1 MKYIL
6 CYGDSNT
13 WGCAPEVF
21 SRYEFYERWP
31 GVMQKL
37 LGENYHVYEDALN
50 GRTTVFED
58 PIEEGRC
65 GKDGFAAALES
76 NAPLDLIIIMLGCN
90 DVKLRFNKE
99 PWDIAWGVD
108 LLIQYIRRANCG
120 RDGNM
125 PKVLIVAPP
134 HFGNNWSQ
142 TRLGTVFDESCGE
155 KLKKLAGPYK
165 YVAEKNDCEFLD
177 VGTLVEP
184 GADCVHLT
192 KEAHKTLGSVFAQK
206 VFKILS

>member
-21 SRYEFYERWP
+21 TRYEYSERWP
-31 GVMQKL
+31 GVMQNI
-37 LGENYHVYEDALN
+37 LGSGYHVYEDALN

-65 GKDGFAAALES
+65 GKEGFPVALMS
-76 NAPLDLIIIMLGCN
+76 NAPLDLVIIMLGCN
-90 DVKLRFNKE
+90 DVKLRFKKE

-108 LLIQYIRRANCG
+108 LLIQYIKKANCG
-120 RDGNM
+120 RDGAM

-134 HFGNNWSQ
+134 HFGTNWSE
-142 TRLGTVFDESCGE
+142 TRLGTVFDLSCGE
-155 KLKKLAGPYK
+155 KLKQLAGPYSH
-165 YVAEKNDCEFLD
+165 VAKINGCDFID
-177 VGTLVEP
+177 VGTAVKP
-184 GADCVHLT
+184 GSDCVHLT
-192 KEAHKTLGSVFAQK
+192 KEGHNTLGEIFAKK
-206 VFKILS
+206 VIEIL